1 MNQLKDNNM
10 GYFEHLGFAL
20 KLSGQLVVMAVV
32 GVIHAV
38 FPFIFANSVSA
49 GVKAMDAKLQEVA
62 G

>member
-1 MNQLKDNNM
+1 MKHLKDNNM

-20 KLSGQLVVMAVV
+20 KLSGQLVIMAVI
-32 GVIHAV
+32 GVVHAV
-38 FPFIFANSVSA
+38 LPFIFANSVSA

>member
-1 MNQLKDNNM
+1 MKHLKDNNM

-20 KLSGQLVVMAVV
+20 KLSGQLVVMAIV

-38 FPFIFANSVSA
+38 LPFIFANSVSA

>member
-1 MNQLKDNNM
+1 M

-38 FPFIFANSVSA
+38 LPFIFANSVSA

>member
-1 MNQLKDNNM
+1 MKHLKDNNM

-20 KLSGQLVVMAVV
+20 KLSGQLVMMAVI

>member
-1 MNQLKDNNM
+1 MKHLKDNNM

-32 GVIHAV
+32 GVIHAIM
-38 FPFIFANSVSA
+38 PFIFANSVSS
-49 GVKAMDAKLQEVA
+49 GIKAMDAKLQEIA

>member
-1 MNQLKDNNM
+1 MKHLKDNNM

-20 KLSGQLVVMAVV
+20 KLSGQLVVMAAV
-32 GVIHAV
+32 GIIHAV

>member
-1 MNQLKDNNM
+1 MKHLKDNNM

-49 GVKAMDAKLQEVA
+49 GVKAMDSQLPELA

>member
-1 MNQLKDNNM
+1 MKHLKDNNM

-20 KLSGQLVVMAVV
+20 KLSGQLVVMAVI
-32 GVIHAV
+32 GVVHAV

-49 GVKAMDAKLQEVA
+49 GVKAMVAKLQVVA

>member
-1 MNQLKDNNM
+1 MKHLKDNNM

-20 KLSGQLVVMAVV
+20 KISGQLVVMAVV

-38 FPFIFANSVSA
+38 LPFIFANSVSA

>member
-1 MNQLKDNNM
+1 M